1 MAKTSDDSLDLFQ
14 QLTTQ
19 EMGAAKVTFGKAHM
33 GRTYHGNVVGGAKS
47 WIKWFIRT
55 YSDSQKVEH
64 RKFLIFAEKMIS
76 IHEQEHNLPPM
87 ESMDAG
93 SCPATLQGAT
103 KGQGISSSVAPFMSM
118 ETSSNIGTEQW
129 DVMDPE
135 DLLAHNA
142 RGLYE
147 DPHLESIEALQARML
162 HVEKCSDGDLAARSP
177 DQQLRDGT
185 DHACFAGD
193 IDNDF
198 EDSIF
203 NTTSHNNRHQ
213 IFHQLVAQI
222 SKEFQE
228 VSKRVD
234 SRSAKPIQV
243 LEVFCSSASELTKQT
258 NQLGYRACRYGFEQ
272 GDLSTKEG
280 RAGLFEHCSS
290 TEAQSHMVQ
299 SNMRTLEFME
309 SVQ

>member
-1 MAKTSDDSLDLFQ
+1 MSLSSRFDRIMAKTSDDSLDLFQ

-33 GRTYHGNVVGGAKS
+33 GRTFMEMWLEEQS

-87 ESMDAG
+87 ESME
-93 SCPATLQGAT
+93 QGVVLPRC
-103 KGQGISSSVAPFMSM
+103 KGQPKAKASAAMAPFMSM

-162 HVEKCSDGDLAARSP
+162 HVESALMEILQHVRP
-177 DQQLRDGT
+177 T
-185 DHACFAGD
+185 
-193 IDNDF
+193 
-198 EDSIF
+198 
-203 NTTSHNNRHQ
+203 NN
-213 IFHQLVAQI
+213 
-222 SKEFQE
+222 
-228 VSKRVD
+228 
-234 SRSAKPIQV
+234 
-243 LEVFCSSASELTKQT
+243 
-258 NQLGYRACRYGFEQ
+258 
-272 GDLSTKEG
+272 
-280 RAGLFEHCSS
+280 
-290 TEAQSHMVQ
+290 
-299 SNMRTLEFME
+299 
-309 SVQ
+309 